1 MIWGLYVRGGGY
13 QTTSGGLV
21 THSWA
26 YSLIQP
32 GRMVSVVFRASTL
45 IWPTYLAQTLRPGTS
60 SDVPPVVFHAG
71 LLVFPPALVIPDGA
85 AESQTSYRKIPQD
98 PRSQLTLRRG

>member
-26 YSLIQP
+26 HSLIQS

-60 SDVPPVVFHAG
+60 SDVPPVVSHAG
-71 LLVFPPALVIPDGA
+71 LLVLVPRTAVEGFP
-85 AESQTSYRKIPQD
+85 
-98 PRSQLTLRRG
+98 

>member
-32 GRMVSVVFRASTL
+32 GRMVSVVFRASPL

-60 SDVPPVVFHAG
+60 ASYRSTRRTPGGFHAG
-71 LLVFPPALVIPDGA
+71 LLVLFYPLGPCDHRTGRARAAL
-85 AESQTSYRKIPQD
+85 K
-98 PRSQLTLRRG
+98 